1 MRLLTADI
9 GLKTCSLCI
18 EDYDDD
24 IVKQVEFPAKKN
36 RYNKDGSST
45 EAMCNAIKAVGK
57 LGHIIHLDKRELG
70 NQVDMHN
77 NIAFLNLYTWLDEL
91 YEKNLLNDVDII
103 LIEQQML
110 VNKIAQAIMYHMQ
123 AYFLLKFRSQKAIIL
138 YPSKNKTRIIG
149 MQLKLENGEN
159 TSKYQRKQFS
169 IKYIEALLKERKDD
183 QFYNYIF
190 VENKKKKDD
199 LSDVVMMSLAYTV
212 QQIIKDK

>member
-1 MRLLTADI
+1 
-9 GLKTCSLCI
+9 
-18 EDYDDD
+18 
-24 IVKQVEFPAKKN
+24 
-36 RYNKDGSST
+36 
-45 EAMCNAIKAVGK
+45 
-57 LGHIIHLDKRELG
+57 
-70 NQVDMHN
+70 
-77 NIAFLNLYTWLDEL
+77 
-91 YEKNLLNDVDII
+91 
-103 LIEQQML
+103 ML